1 MGVADDVSESCM
13 KHTGDG
19 EDGPGPLP
27 QSDGITI
34 IELSTQYVLCCETPM
49 MVEEHEISIEEE
61 KEEAEE
67 YKEQVFQQIYE
78 GALLKYGLVSYNR
91 QNGLWKGQTYEEGV
105 NYCAS
110 RLPGEDGVPYEVC
123 SYDAI
128 CPLGHNMQPLGGYKH
143 STDPS
148 GDVWTPISDSEND
161 WVQVSQHSA
170 DAIGKSCVR
179 YSSVVDHLGTP
190 RMDNEEL
197 TSEIYCCKVQPDE
210 EEETNEDVVT
220 TIDEVVAIQPIEQ
233 EYQSTAL
240 KYKPLWFSRDS
251 GWIGKTYLQALAF
264 CASAKNMIIC
274 PYDAICP
281 AGEYT
286 RPFGGYKSDDDS
298 VEYWSPIENTLNGW
312 VQVGDRTNA
321 CVTYRNK
328 YGDTPDWGITGDNE
342 DISTYGY
349 NKVPYVMCCELN
361 AVWVEEHEI
370 SIEEEKDE
378 AEEYKEQ
385 VFQQIYED
393 ALLKYGLVSYNRQ
406 NGLWKGQTYEEGVN
420 YCASRLPGEDGVPYE
435 VCSYDAICPLGH
447 NMQPLGGYKHSTDP
461 SGDVWTPISDSEND
475 WVQVSQHSA
484 DAIGKS
490 CVRYSSVVDHL
501 GTPRMDNEELTSEIY
516 CCKVQPD
523 EEEETNEDVVTT
535 IDEVVAIQPIEQEY
549 QSTALKYKPLWFSR
563 DSGWIGKTYLQ
574 ALAFCASAKNMI
586 ICPYDAICPAG
597 EYTRPFGGYKSD
609 DDSVEYWS
617 PIENTLNGWVQVGD
631 RTNACV
637 TYRNKYGDT
646 PDWGITGD
654 NEDISTYGY
663 NKVPYVMCC
672 ELNAAWVEEHEI
684 SIEEE
689 KEEAEEFHE
698 ESNEDVVTTID
709 EVVVD
714 ELPAVYNYTQDYWHP
729 IAHDRTGGYTG
740 QTYENAFSYCESQS
754 SMLCPYEA
762 YCPLGPYKVP
772 YHGIV
777 TDGSMWAP
785 ISNAYNMWIDLGA
798 SNTCKFY
805 NNVNGEDPGWGEGT
819 NEPDLGL
826 NGEEIQGHIMCCD
839 ADVVL
844 ETHGNVM
851 EAKVVTDKEIDK
863 MLVEFGPRWFHR
875 GVDGWE
881 GSTWPD
887 AIEFCAKDKG
897 LSVCPYKAICP
908 YGANKL
914 PFDGDTFNGE
924 SESWAPVSNGFN
936 LWVSVG
942 KYDTCLQWEVVKD
955 SSPEWGKSEGREDLT
970 GHIVCCNDLDGG
982 SYEELGDES
991 NTQDAQDHAI
1001 IGNEGIASIEYKP
1014 RWYGRDNGWKGASWP
1029 EAIDFCSNQGVDQDD
1044 SKTGMEVCPFEA
1056 VCPNGIFEEPLGG
1069 AVSQTTETWAPISNS
1084 VNDWV
1089 KINEKEQCVKW
1100 SSKYKDPPAW
1110 GLEGG
1115 ADELTSYV
1123 LCCVPIAAATSTTA
1137 TTTTTTSTTTTT
1149 TTMSKP
1155 TSEPTS
1161 FPTSKP
1167 TLQPT
1172 TSEPTI
1178 TPNLLTQTFQL
1189 VQEKFSAKWFDRS
1202 SGWEGSTYYEAL
1214 TFCARRESSVPCPY
1228 EAYCPL
1234 GPGKHIIGGVK
1245 STIASYAP
1253 IIDTP
1258 NGWISI
1264 GPGETCMPY
1273 NSFNPYPP
1281 EWGQTGNGSEEI
1293 TPRIMCCREPEDG
1306 FGIQLID
1313 ESYDDVDVDNIST
1326 ERSESE
1332 QGVMDQHHPVW
1343 YDRRNGY
1350 HGRTIEEAET
1360 FCNNIG
1366 GKRLCPRAAYCP
1378 NGPPMEDSKALYLDR
1393 PPFEGEQWAPVS
1405 GANNGDLPEWILI
1418 GTLFG
1423 IPTTTCGSYSELKGR
1438 PTAPPA
1444 QWDGNDGPSEHKQ
1457 HILCCKEEELD
1468 EQGNNLEETM
1478 RDQHRPVWFD
1488 FIDGW
1493 EGGSWKDAEEFCY
1506 GHGGRQLC
1514 SYLAYCPYGNGK
1526 SAMRGHRYDFDT
1538 QGEQWA
1544 PIDDEEVGW
1553 VMIGQ
1558 KYQNSATTCLSF
1570 VSLEGSAAPSN
1581 WEGMTD
1587 LKRHLMCCNP
1597 TYE

>member
-1 MGVADDVSESCM
+1 MIHLPRDNLRAGEYLCYSVYNCLQYCMFIIHIYSNLFLYFLNFAHPAHILSFSLLRYILCPYEAYCPLGPKSSPFDPPPNERGEKPAQWSPVSGEPDVWVGVADDVSESCM

-19 EDGPGPLP
+19 EGGPGPLP
-27 QSDGITI
+27 QSDDITI

-61 KEEAEE
+61 KE
-67 YKEQVFQQIYE
+67 
-78 GALLKYGLVSYNR
+78 
-91 QNGLWKGQTYEEGV
+91 
-105 NYCAS
+105 
-110 RLPGEDGVPYEVC
+110 
-123 SYDAI
+123 
-128 CPLGHNMQPLGGYKH
+128 
-143 STDPS
+143 
-148 GDVWTPISDSEND
+148 
-161 WVQVSQHSA
+161 
-170 DAIGKSCVR
+170 
-179 YSSVVDHLGTP
+179 
-190 RMDNEEL
+190 
-197 TSEIYCCKVQPDE
+197 
-210 EEETNEDVVT
+210 
-220 TIDEVVAIQPIEQ
+220 
-233 EYQSTAL
+233 
-240 KYKPLWFSRDS
+240 
-251 GWIGKTYLQALAF
+251 
-264 CASAKNMIIC
+264 
-274 PYDAICP
+274 
-281 AGEYT
+281 
-286 RPFGGYKSDDDS
+286 
-298 VEYWSPIENTLNGW
+298 
-312 VQVGDRTNA
+312 
-321 CVTYRNK
+321 
-328 YGDTPDWGITGDNE
+328 
-342 DISTYGY
+342 
-349 NKVPYVMCCELN
+349 
-361 AVWVEEHEI
+361 
-370 SIEEEKDE
+370 E

-461 SGDVWTPISDSEND
+461 SGDVWAPISDSEND

-490 CVRYSSVVDHL
+490 CVRYSSVVDPL
-501 GTPRMDNEELTSEIY
+501 GTPRMENEELTSEIY

-523 EEEETNEDVVTT
+523 E
-535 IDEVVAIQPIEQEY
+535 
-549 QSTALKYKPLWFSR
+549 
-563 DSGWIGKTYLQ
+563 G
-574 ALAFCASAKNMI
+574 
-586 ICPYDAICPAG
+586 
-597 EYTRPFGGYKSD
+597 
-609 DDSVEYWS
+609 
-617 PIENTLNGWVQVGD
+617 
-631 RTNACV
+631 
-637 TYRNKYGDT
+637 
-646 PDWGITGD
+646 
-654 NEDISTYGY
+654 
-663 NKVPYVMCC
+663 
-672 ELNAAWVEEHEI
+672 
-684 SIEEE
+684 
-689 KEEAEEFHE
+689 E

-729 IAHDRTGGYTG
+729 IAHDRSGGYTG

-762 YCPLGPYKVP
+762 YCPMGPYKVP

-839 ADVVL
+839 ADMVL
-844 ETHGNVM
+844 EAHGNVM

-955 SSPEWGKSEGREDLT
+955 SSPEWGKSEGREDIT
-970 GHIVCCNDLDGG
+970 GHIVCCNDMDGG

-1001 IGNEGIASIEYKP
+1001 IGNEGIASLEYKP

-1029 EAIDFCSNQGVDQDD
+1029 EAIDFCSDQGVDLDD

-1123 LCCVPIAAATSTTA
+1123 LCCVVPIAAATSTTA

-1178 TPNLLTQTFQL
+1178 TPNLLTHTFQL

-1258 NGWISI
+1258 NGWVSI

-1273 NSFNPYPP
+1273 NSYNPYPP

-1313 ESYDDVDVDNIST
+1313 ESYDAVDVDNIST

-1378 NGPPMEDSKALYLDR
+1378 NGPPTEDSKALYLDR

-1405 GANNGDLPEWILI
+1405 GANDGDLPEWILI

-1444 QWDGNDGPSEHKQ
+1444 QWDEKDGPSEHKQ
-1457 HILCCKEEELD
+1457 HIQCCKEEELD

-1488 FIDGW
+1488 SIDGW

-1514 SYLAYCPYGNGK
+1514 SYLAYCPSGNGK
-1526 SAMRGHRYDFDT
+1526 SVMRGHRYDFDT